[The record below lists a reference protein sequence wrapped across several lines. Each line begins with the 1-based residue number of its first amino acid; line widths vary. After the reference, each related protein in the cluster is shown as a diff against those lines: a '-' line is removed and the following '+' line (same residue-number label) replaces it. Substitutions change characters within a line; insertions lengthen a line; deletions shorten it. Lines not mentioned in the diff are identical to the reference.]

1 MVDCFLAR
9 LEPAALDSLINRRTY
24 RLSDPYVHFPVAPL
38 TAVLPK
44 TLNSIGPFH
53 RHGAHPLHS
62 WRFREMTDSEL
73 AVESRLKNPFT
84 IDRFSGGKL
93 LLAESFSSKGGVNSH
108 VKAQFRVIP
117 SFTLDSMLRSIR
129 PEVGLAIRHYD
140 SGAELEPW
148 LTTISGTVLPLGYL
162 N

>member
-1 MVDCFLAR
+1 
-9 LEPAALDSLINRRTY
+9 
-24 RLSDPYVHFPVAPL
+24 
-38 TAVLPK
+38 
-44 TLNSIGPFH
+44 
-53 RHGAHPLHS
+53 
-62 WRFREMTDSEL
+62 MTDSGG
-73 AVESRLKNPFT
+73 AVESASKNPFT

-93 LLAESFSSKGGVNSH
+93 LLPESFSSKGGVNSH

-140 SGAELEPW
+140 SGAGLEPW
-148 LTTISGTVLPLGYL
+148 LTTINGTVLPLGYL